1 VAPEIGPTAEQADW
15 AATAAGRPVAAF
27 DFDGTL
33 TVRDSF
39 IAFLAW
45 SVPPARL
52 AAALI
57 RLAPAF
63 LVYLIVRKRGRLKAA
78 TIKVLFRGVPRSEFQ
93 AQARAFASAKADQ
106 LLRPDARAAWARL
119 RAQGYKL
126 AIVTASPEDIV
137 APFARG
143 LGADVLI
150 GTRLRVDSEDRLTG
164 ALDGRNCRGP
174 EKVRRLYQVFG
185 LDMDLAQAYGDT
197 PGDREMLATATAGYM
212 RLFTGRP

>member
-1 VAPEIGPTAEQADW
+1 MGAGGDGIRNFD
-15 AATAAGRPVAAF
+15 GRPIAAF

-39 IAFLAW
+39 IAFLTW
-45 SVPPARL
+45 SIPTTRL
-52 AAALI
+52 AVALI

-63 LVYLIVRKRGRLKAA
+63 LAYLFLRNRGRLKAA
-78 TIKVLFRGVPRSEFQ
+78 TIRVLLGRVPRVELQ
-93 AQARAFASAKADQ
+93 AQARAFAAATADQ

-119 RAQGYKL
+119 RAQGFTL

-150 GTRLRVDSEDRLTG
+150 ATRLKVDGEGRVTG

-174 EKVRRLYQVFG
+174 EKVRRLQQVFG

-197 PGDREMLATATAGYM
+197 RGDREMLAAAASGHM
-212 RLFTGRP
+212 KLFKGRP

>member
-1 VAPEIGPTAEQADW
+1 VSGVD
-15 AATAAGRPVAAF
+15 GRPIAAF

-33 TVRDSF
+33 TARDSF
-39 IAFLAW
+39 IAFLTW
-45 SVPPARL
+45 SIPPARL

-63 LVYLIVRKRGRLKAA
+63 LLYLLIRKRGRLKAA
-78 TIKVLFRGVPRSEFQ
+78 TIKVLLGGVHRSELQ
-93 AQARAFASAKADQ
+93 AQARAFAAAKADR

-119 RAQGYKL
+119 RAQGFIL

-150 GTRLRVDSEDRLTG
+150 ATRIKVDSDGRLTG

-174 EKVRRLYQVFG
+174 EKVRRLYEVFG
-185 LDMDLAQAYGDT
+185 PDMDLAQAYGDT
-197 PGDREMLATATAGYM
+197 RGDREMLATATSGHM
-212 RLFTGRP
+212 KLFKGRPFA